1 MQTSNAYQHIIIIIP
16 SWLIDLLELFDWC
29 SSMSVLILHCHGH
42 DLNPPSA
49 EFNVAE
55 LVVQI
60 SYHLAWFGIA
70 VAF

>member
-29 SSMSVLILHCHGH
+29 SSMSVLILHCHGLKHCHGH
-42 DLNPPSA
+42 DLNPPSL
-49 EFNVAE
+49 EYNVTE

-60 SYHLAWFGIA
+60 SYQYMDN
-70 VAF
+70 